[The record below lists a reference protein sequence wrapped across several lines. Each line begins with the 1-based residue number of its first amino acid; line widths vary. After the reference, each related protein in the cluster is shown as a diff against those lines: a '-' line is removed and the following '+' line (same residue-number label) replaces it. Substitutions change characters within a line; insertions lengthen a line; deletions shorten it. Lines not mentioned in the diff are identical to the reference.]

1 MSVKDGGAPM
11 QNSSGLPNTGK
22 PVSLALFD
30 FDGTLIPGDS
40 VAYYLRFARKE
51 GAVSMSEF
59 LRALWAATLYG
70 MKHMTDA
77 DSKSVGLAFRKRHD
91 QKYLEELDQ
100 KFVNQ
105 VLLPKVYAEGKKQ
118 IAKHRQEGNLLVLV
132 SASTENYMRL
142 VADAL
147 DFDTVLCT
155 PIEADGTI
163 RRNCKGDKK
172 VQRVK
177 DWLAENALTADLAS
191 SFAYGDSKSDLPML
205 RFVGHPVQVNP
216 KKALRQ
222 LAPEM
227 AQENW
232 K

>member
-1 MSVKDGGAPM
+1 MSVKDGGVPM
-11 QNSSGLPNTGK
+11 QNPSGLPNTGK

-40 VAYYLRFARKE
+40 VAYYLRFARNE
-51 GAVSMSEF
+51 GAVSMGEF

-70 MKHMTDA
+70 MKRMTDA
-77 DSKSVGLAFRKRHD
+77 DSKSIGLAFRKRHN
-91 QKYLEELDQ
+91 QKYLDELDK

-105 VLLPKVYAEGKKQ
+105 VLLPKVYADGKKQ
-118 IAKHRQEGNLLVLV
+118 IAAHRQEGKLLVLV
-132 SASTENYMRL
+132 SASTENYMRF

-147 DFDTVLCT
+147 GFDTVLCT

-163 RRNCKGDKK
+163 RRNCKGEKK
-172 VQRVK
+172 TQRIK
-177 DWLAENALTADLAS
+177 DWLAENGLTADFPS

-205 RFVGHPVQVNP
+205 RLVGHPVQVNP
-216 KKALRQ
+216 KKALRE
-222 LAPEM
+222 LSPEM
-227 AQENW
+227 NMIHW

>member
-1 MSVKDGGAPM
+1 MSVKDGGVPM
-11 QNSSGLPNTGK
+11 QNPSGLPNTGK

-40 VAYYLRFARKE
+40 VAYYLRFARNE
-51 GAVSMSEF
+51 GAVSMGEF

-70 MKHMTDA
+70 MKRMTDA
-77 DSKSVGLAFRKRHD
+77 DSKSIGLAFRKRHN
-91 QKYLEELDQ
+91 QKYLDELDK
-100 KFVNQ
+100 KFINQ
-105 VLLPKVYAEGKKQ
+105 VLLPKVYADGKKQ
-118 IAKHRQEGNLLVLV
+118 IAAHRQEGKLLVLV
-132 SASTENYMRL
+132 SASTENYMRF

-147 DFDTVLCT
+147 GFDTVLCT

-163 RRNCKGDKK
+163 RRNCKGEKK
-172 VQRVK
+172 TQRIK
-177 DWLAENALTADLAS
+177 DWLAENGLTADFPS

-205 RFVGHPVQVNP
+205 RLVGHPVQVNP
-216 KKALRQ
+216 KKALRE

-227 AQENW
+227 NLIHW

>member
-1 MSVKDGGAPM
+1 MTVKDGGAAM
-11 QNSSGLPNTGK
+11 QNFPGLPKDGK

-70 MKHMTDA
+70 MKRMTDA
-77 DSKSVGLAFRKRHD
+77 DSKSIGLAFRKRHD
-91 QKYLEELDQ
+91 QAFLDELDR
-100 KFVNQ
+100 KFVDQ
-105 VLLPKVYAEGKKQ
+105 VLLPKVYKDGKKQ
-118 IAKHRQEGNLLVLV
+118 IAVHRRERNILVLV
-132 SASTENYMRL
+132 SASTENYMRF
-142 VADAL
+142 VAEAL
-147 DFDTVLCT
+147 GFDTVLCT

-163 RRNCKGDKK
+163 RRNCKGEKK

-177 DWLAENALTADLAS
+177 DWLAENGLTADLAS

-205 RFVGHPVQVNP
+205 RLVGHPVQVNP
-216 KKALRQ
+216 KKALRE

-227 AQENW
+227 DEQNW

>member
-1 MSVKDGGAPM
+1 MSVKDGGVPM
-11 QNSSGLPNTGK
+11 QNPSGLPNTGK

-40 VAYYLRFARKE
+40 VAYYLRFARNE
-51 GAVSMSEF
+51 GAVSMGEF

-70 MKHMTDA
+70 MKRMTDA
-77 DSKSVGLAFRKRHD
+77 DSKSIGLAFRKRHN
-91 QKYLEELDQ
+91 QKYLDELDK

-105 VLLPKVYAEGKKQ
+105 VLLPKVYADGKKQ
-118 IAKHRQEGNLLVLV
+118 IAAHRQEGKLLVLV
-132 SASTENYMRL
+132 SASTENYMRF

-147 DFDTVLCT
+147 GFDTVLCT
-155 PIEADGTI
+155 PIEADGMI
-163 RRNCKGDKK
+163 RRNCKGEKK
-172 VQRVK
+172 TQRIK
-177 DWLAENALTADLAS
+177 DWLAENGLTADFPS

-205 RFVGHPVQVNP
+205 RLVGHPVQVNP
-216 KKALRQ
+216 KKALRE

-227 AQENW
+227 NMIHW

>member
-1 MSVKDGGAPM
+1 MTVKDGGAAM
-11 QNSSGLPNTGK
+11 QNFPGLPKDGK

-40 VAYYLRFARKE
+40 VAYYLRFARNE
-51 GAVSMSEF
+51 GAVSMGEF

-70 MKHMTDA
+70 MKRMTDA
-77 DSKSVGLAFRKRHD
+77 DSKSIGLAFRKRHN
-91 QKYLEELDQ
+91 QKYLDELDK

-105 VLLPKVYAEGKKQ
+105 VLLPKVYADGKKQ
-118 IAKHRQEGNLLVLV
+118 IAAHRQEGKLLVLV
-132 SASTENYMRL
+132 SASTENYMRF
-142 VADAL
+142 VADTL
-147 DFDTVLCT
+147 GFDTVLCT

-163 RRNCKGDKK
+163 RRNCKGEKK
-172 VQRVK
+172 TQRIK
-177 DWLAENALTADLAS
+177 DWLAENGLTADFPS

-205 RFVGHPVQVNP
+205 RLVGHPVQVNP
-216 KKALRQ
+216 KKALRE

-227 AQENW
+227 NLIHW

>member
-59 LRALWAATLYG
+59 LRALWAATLY
-70 MKHMTDA
+70 
-77 DSKSVGLAFRKRHD
+77 KSIGLAFRKRHD

>member
-1 MSVKDGGAPM
+1 MTVKDGGAAM
-11 QNSSGLPNTGK
+11 QNFPGLPKDGK

-40 VAYYLRFARKE
+40 VAYYLRFARNE
-51 GAVSMSEF
+51 GAVSMGEF

-70 MKHMTDA
+70 MKRMTDA
-77 DSKSVGLAFRKRHD
+77 DSKSIGLAFRKRHD
-91 QKYLEELDQ
+91 QKYLDELDR
-100 KFVNQ
+100 KFVQQ
-105 VLLPKVYAEGKKQ
+105 VLLPKVYADGKKQ
-118 IAKHRQEGNLLVLV
+118 IAAHRQEGKLLVLV
-132 SASTENYMRL
+132 SASTENYMRF

-147 DFDTVLCT
+147 GFDTVLCT

-163 RRNCKGDKK
+163 RRNCKGEKK
-172 VQRVK
+172 TQRIK
-177 DWLAENALTADLAS
+177 DWLAENGLTADFPS

-205 RFVGHPVQVNP
+205 RLVGHPVQVNP
-216 KKALRQ
+216 KKALRE

-227 AQENW
+227 NMIHW